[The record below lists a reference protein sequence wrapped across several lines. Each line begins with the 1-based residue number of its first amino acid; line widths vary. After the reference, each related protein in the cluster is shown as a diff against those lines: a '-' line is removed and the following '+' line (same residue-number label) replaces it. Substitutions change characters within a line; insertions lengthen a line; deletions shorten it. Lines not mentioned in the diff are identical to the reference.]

1 MGILSVQTPFV
12 RRTTGN
18 ALIKTSK
25 RLLTKVYEHH
35 DSSVPK
41 KNRLP
46 TNLRENDIMT
56 ISNFNVVNTSSLLP
70 TRSDATQCVNEIDA
84 LLYTLKANDIVEVQ
98 FNASWYPG
106 MIMECNLDDSYSV
119 MWWMDDNSQ
128 RFSRQ
133 LLNKQLRIPLF
144 TLQNSRTSNT
154 YIDHLWQLASDLAG
168 YLFQKQSII
177 NLIVSQITQTR
188 GTLETMRMDP
198 MQTNQSS
205 QASPRSRQIV
215 SINED
220 GTRFTL
226 DEKALEEIFHQVPE
240 DMKVAIYS
248 VVGAFRT
255 GKSFLLDL
263 FLRYLR
269 FGSDGPILSDTV
281 NTKSDEWKKWIY
293 SGVDSMKSGKSM
305 LEGNSNFELTNG
317 SKGFSWRAGRKR
329 NTTGIWMW
337 EQAFI
342 RKTESGEDVAVFLVD
357 TQGMFDSETSQMLT
371 ASIFG
376 LSTLLSSYQIYNVD
390 KRVQED
396 NMQHLALFSE
406 YGRMALFG
414 HDETNRNIQALDSR
428 CLSIRK
434 THSNVSTNEENA
446 ATQPE
451 DIKKKGSRPFQKL
464 DFLVRDWQDF
474 SRKQSLAEKRKDM
487 VQYTNE
493 ILSIRTQ
500 KDLANT
506 REQIFSCFETVTCF
520 LLPHPGHEVTE
531 PEYDGNV
538 EAIDDRFLELVT
550 VYLDDIFSPA
560 KLAPK
565 YVHGVPVTSREL
577 LTFIRYYAALFRDS
591 SIFPEAKTLL
601 EATAEANNVNK
612 REKAILK
619 YKKEM
624 ESLVGLK
631 SGYVP
636 VAQLE
641 KHHAVCSDGAM
652 AVFDQGA
659 NMGRQSQIRAHRST
673 LAAELAKEY
682 ERFSSVNAER
692 DPYKNLEFYLIPG
705 AIAFA
710 LLAFRVGQDLFC
722 YEHVGYDLPLYDCK
736 HVSKTLTHLYWA
748 IFIFMLLITFS
759 TGQVMF
765 ARIKTI
771 LSLIKT
777 ASQAEGKAKSD

>member
-1 MGILSVQTPFV
+1 
-12 RRTTGN
+12 
-18 ALIKTSK
+18 
-25 RLLTKVYEHH
+25 
-35 DSSVPK
+35 
-41 KNRLP
+41 
-46 TNLRENDIMT
+46 
-56 ISNFNVVNTSSLLP
+56 
-70 TRSDATQCVNEIDA
+70 
-84 LLYTLKANDIVEVQ
+84 
-98 FNASWYPG
+98 
-106 MIMECNLDDSYSV
+106 
-119 MWWMDDNSQ
+119 
-128 RFSRQ
+128 
-133 LLNKQLRIPLF
+133 
-144 TLQNSRTSNT
+144 
-154 YIDHLWQLASDLAG
+154 
-168 YLFQKQSII
+168 
-177 NLIVSQITQTR
+177 
-188 GTLETMRMDP
+188 MDP
-198 MQTNQSS
+198 MQTSQRP

-226 DEKALEEIFHQVPE
+226 DETALEEIFHQVPE
-240 DMKVAIYS
+240 DTKVAIYS

-269 FGSDGPILSDTV
+269 FGSDAPILSDTV
-281 NTKSDEWKKWIY
+281 NSNSDEWKKWIY
-293 SGVDSMKSGKSM
+293 SGVDSLKSGKNM
-305 LEGNSNFELTNG
+305 LEGNSNFDLTNG

-337 EQAFI
+337 EQAFL

-434 THSNVSTNEENA
+434 THSSVSTNEENA
-446 ATQPE
+446 SAGPE
-451 DIKKKGSRPFQKL
+451 NDKKKGSRPFQKL

-474 SRKQSLAEKRKDM
+474 SRNQSLADKREDM
-487 VQYTNE
+487 KQYTDE

-506 REQIFSCFETVTCF
+506 REQIFSCFEDVNCF

-531 PEYDGNV
+531 REYDGNV

-550 VYLDDIFSPA
+550 AYLDDIFSPA

-565 YVHGVPVTSREL
+565 YIHGVPVTSREL

-612 REKAILK
+612 REKALIK

-641 KHHAVCSDGAM
+641 KHHVACAEGAM
-652 AVFDQGA
+652 AIFDQGA

-673 LAAELAKEY
+673 LASELTKEY

-736 HVSKTLTHLYWA
+736 HVSNTLTHLYWA
-748 IFIFMLLITFS
+748 IFIFMLLITIS

-765 ARIKTI
+765 ARIKAI
-771 LSLIKT
+771 VALVKT
-777 ASQAEGKAKSD
+777 ASQTEGKAKTE